1 MNGGWTMEAAVAL
14 VPVRTAELADEVTF
28 VFDYRMA
35 GYGVEPTPEC
45 PSDGAGEC
53 GFMAGK
59 RLSMSVAVRL
69 ANWAVLPEWRIL
81 NSCAGVVLTQ
91 RDAQAMARPRRNS
104 AAFVADRVEGDV
116 ASGHSLSSLAQVC
129 VIATKDFPIAIRRT
143 GSDANR
149 ILGCAKRFESHGY
162 AL

>member
-1 MNGGWTMEAAVAL
+1 MLNTWFEEIDPSDRAISAWRHVGKGKA
-14 VPVRTAELADEVTF
+14 
-28 VFDYRMA
+28 
-35 GYGVEPTPEC
+35 TPENHIVLRFHTA
-45 PSDGAGEC
+45 S
-53 GFMAGK
+53 AGK